1 MTHSAEVRAG
11 EITEIEVTLETVW
24 DARSAG
30 FLSGDHHFH
39 LNYGGPFGL
48 DPEDLP
54 LMMRGENLDVA
65 TPLLANLHT
74 RFEDQKFWGWEKGDD
89 LAADPFRS
97 GSEVTLLGPR
107 LPFGHSHTF
116 LAVDLGSR
124 LPGLSVQTTDLI
136 QMR

>member
-1 MTHSAEVRAG
+1 M
-11 EITEIEVTLETVW
+11 LESVW
-24 DARSAG
+24 DARGAG

-89 LAADPFRS
+89 LPLIRFGQEVRS
-97 GSEVTLLGPR
+97 HFLGHVALLDTRTLFWPWIWGPGYQVYGSD
-107 LPFGHSHTF
+107 
-116 LAVDLGSR
+116 DLS
-124 LPGLSVQTTDLI
+124 LI
-136 QMR
+136 HI